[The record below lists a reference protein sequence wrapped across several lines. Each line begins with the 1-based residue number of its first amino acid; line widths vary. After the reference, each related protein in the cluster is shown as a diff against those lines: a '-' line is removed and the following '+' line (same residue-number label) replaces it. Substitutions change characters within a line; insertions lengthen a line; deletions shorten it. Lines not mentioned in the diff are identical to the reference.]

1 MWTKAICTA
10 LAVTLM
16 AVGLA
21 YGNPDPWPDYSSH
34 TDVVGYVQIA
44 PLPGPDSHFEYM
56 VTVLSGSYE
65 QGHGGVTGIKAV
77 AVYPNG
83 GESEPAL
90 DGWTDYAVYVRPNWN
105 DNGGWHTEQG
115 AFGYLT
121 GSPADYIL
129 PGQANQ
135 LIGSATYPSG
145 YVPPNQVFL
154 VHVVCNDDYTYW
166 ARPTIIP
173 EPSGLS
179 ILGIGL
185 LPLARLMGRKRR

>member
-1 MWTKAICTA
+1 MWTKASCTV

-21 YGNPDPWPDYSSH
+21 YGNPDPWPDYLAH
-34 TDVVGYVQIA
+34 PDYVGYVQV
-44 PLPGPDSHFEYM
+44 LPTNTSGTTWEYSL
-56 VTVLSGSYE
+56 TVLPGSYE
-65 QGHGGVTGIKAV
+65 PGHGGVAGIKGV

-83 GESEPAL
+83 GNPEPAL
-90 DGWTDYAVYVRPNWN
+90 AGWTDYSVYIRPNWN
-105 DNGGWHTEQG
+105 DNGGWHTQQG

-121 GSPADYIL
+121 GSPADHIL

-135 LIGSATYPSG
+135 LTGSATYPAG
-145 YVPPNQVFL
+145 YVPPDQMFL
-154 VHVVCNDDYTYW
+154 VHVVLNDDYTYW

-185 LPLARLMGRKRR
+185 LPLVRLIGRKRR